1 MRRAVFQLAWHL
13 HRLAYRLLGRS
24 AAGTT
29 TLELRTIGR
38 RSGQPRMT
46 LLTFVPDGP
55 RRVVVASNAGAA
67 GHPAWWHNLR
77 AQPSTRIVVD
87 GRTERVRAREA
98 SGAERDEL
106 WARFVA
112 QHPGYAGYA
121 RLAGDRQVPV
131 VVLEPASDGA
141 ADR

>member
-13 HRLAYRLLGRS
+13 HRLAYRLLGRR
-24 AAGTT
+24 AAGAT
-29 TLELRTIGR
+29 TLELRTVGR

-46 LLTFVPDGP
+46 LLTYLPDGP

-77 AQPSTRIVVD
+77 AQPSCRIVVD
-87 GRTERVRAREA
+87 GRTERMRAREA
-98 SGAERDEL
+98 TGPERDAL

-112 QHPGYAGYA
+112 RHPGYAEYA
-121 RLAGDRQVPV
+121 RLAGERRVPV
-131 VVLEPASDGA
+131 VVLEPASNRS